1 MNKEYQLDLP
11 ELESIVIGDSSF
23 EYTSAFQLES
33 IVFFFLTIILIRFTQ
48 IEITFS
54 W

>member
-23 EYTSAFQLES
+23 EGASTFELES
-33 IVFFFLTIILIRFTQ
+33 IVFLTIIHIRFTQ

>member
-11 ELESIVIGDSSF
+11 ELESIVTGDFSF
-23 EYTSAFQLES
+23 TDASTFQLES
-33 IVFFFLTIILIRFTQ
+33 IVILTIRFIRFTQ